1 MAHRVRTV
9 LRQVIKGSCNEC
21 LRTTESTWLLNFIS
35 LKFYVLE
42 TIIALRYFLEI
53 WVKREKW
60 VDCGNVFLHILKL
73 LTQSLSQYKLNKSES
88 FHRETWR
95 IYLGKVIWVDT
106 LLCLKYICT
115 KTLEAISFEVA
126 VIALPGFLQ
135 RSQLSDFQDFF
146 ELFVVQAVISH
157 IFYKPL
163 VVLSH
168 EITFIAQ
175 GKQHIRWNKLSLVTL
190 T

>member
-1 MAHRVRTV
+1 MAYRVRTV
-9 LRQVIKGSCNEC
+9 LRQVTKGSCNEC
-21 LRTTESTWLLNFIS
+21 LLTTESTWLPNFGS

-42 TIIALRYFLEI
+42 TIIALWYFLDI
-53 WVKREKW
+53 WVEREKCL
-60 VDCGNVFLHILKL
+60 DCGNVFLHILKL
-73 LTQSLSQYKLNKSES
+73 LTQSLSPYKLNKSES
-88 FHRETWR
+88 YHRETWR

-106 LLCLKYICT
+106 LLCLKYIST

-135 RSQLSDFQDFF
+135 RSQPSDFQDFF
-146 ELFVVQAVISH
+146 ELFVVQAVISQ

-163 VVLSH
+163 LVLSH
-168 EITFIAQ
+168 DNIYC
-175 GKQHIRWNKLSLVTL
+175 KQHVRWNKLSLVTL